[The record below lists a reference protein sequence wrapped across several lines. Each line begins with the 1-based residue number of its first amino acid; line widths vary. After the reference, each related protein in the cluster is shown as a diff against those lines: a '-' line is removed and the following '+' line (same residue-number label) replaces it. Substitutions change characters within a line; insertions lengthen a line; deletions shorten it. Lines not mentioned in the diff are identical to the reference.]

1 MALESVR
8 EEELLTLLS
17 ELGLV
22 EELGED
28 CLEKYYG
35 ENGAQLSGGQK
46 QRIEIARAL
55 LHNKKILLV
64 DEGHQQLINNPQP
77 SFVKTC
83 QFTNYNL

>member
-1 MALESVR
+1 MARIQQSPYYFEASLKENLLMALESVR

-35 ENGAQLSGGQK
+35 ENGAQLSGGQNNVL
-46 QRIEIARAL
+46 RL
-55 LHNKKILLV
+55 L
-64 DEGHQQLINNPQP
+64 EP
-77 SFVKTC
+77 SFIIRKSC
-83 QFTNYNL
+83 